1 MVGPKEEDRLD
12 KLQETNAAF
21 ITQLS
26 NMVLTE
32 SDPQICLIF
41 ANTILT
47 QRYFEDILGAV
58 KEQGDNS
65 MALYFHQDPFRS
77 PFRALFGPLYD

>member
-1 MVGPKEEDRLD
+1 MDGPKEEDGLD
-12 KLQETNAAF
+12 RLQEKNAAF

-32 SDPQICLIF
+32 SDPQLCLMF

-58 KEQGDNS
+58 KEQGGNS
-65 MALYFHQDPFRS
+65 MALN
-77 PFRALFGPLYD
+77 LFGSIFGSLLIIF